1 MTQVKNSYIAMARKW
16 RPHSFVELT
25 GQEHVAQTLRNA
37 IEGDRLAHAFLF
49 TGTRGV
55 GKTTSARILARTL
68 NCKDKADV
76 LVPCGQCQSCKEID
90 TGSSMDVIEIDGAS
104 NNGVDDIRELIE
116 QVKYA
121 SMDGGYRVIVIDEVH
136 MLTPAAFNALL
147 KTLEEPP
154 QGVLFIFATTEVNK
168 VPQTILSRVQKFDFK
183 RIGPGAIKDRL
194 VYICG
199 QESIEFEEEALS
211 IISEKADGSMRDALT
226 FFDQVYAFSGKNLT
240 TAATLKI
247 LGIPPE
253 ELFFNLMDAIAN
265 HNQSSCQQTI
275 GQFLERGLE
284 ISDFLNGLLKFQRN
298 LLYARI
304 KGIQAVD
311 IGLSDEG
318 FAKLEP
324 LSSQFGHGDLLRL
337 AKMTS
342 DLIFQVKS
350 APQPRITLEMG
361 IARMAYLDRTET
373 LRELMKKLDQADTVK
388 KNS

>member
-1 MTQVKNSYIAMARKW
+1 
-16 RPHSFVELT
+16 
-25 GQEHVAQTLRNA
+25 
-37 IEGDRLAHAFLF
+37 
-49 TGTRGV
+49 
-55 GKTTSARILARTL
+55 
-68 NCKDKADV
+68 
-76 LVPCGQCQSCKEID
+76 
-90 TGSSMDVIEIDGAS
+90 
-104 NNGVDDIRELIE
+104 
-116 QVKYA
+116 
-121 SMDGGYRVIVIDEVH
+121 
-136 MLTPAAFNALL
+136 
-147 KTLEEPP
+147 
-154 QGVLFIFATTEVNK
+154 
-168 VPQTILSRVQKFDFK
+168 
-183 RIGPGAIKDRL
+183 
-194 VYICG
+194 
-199 QESIEFEEEALS
+199 
-211 IISEKADGSMRDALT
+211 
-226 FFDQVYAFSGKNLT
+226 
-240 TAATLKI
+240 
-247 LGIPPE
+247 
-253 ELFFNLMDAIAN
+253 MDAIAT